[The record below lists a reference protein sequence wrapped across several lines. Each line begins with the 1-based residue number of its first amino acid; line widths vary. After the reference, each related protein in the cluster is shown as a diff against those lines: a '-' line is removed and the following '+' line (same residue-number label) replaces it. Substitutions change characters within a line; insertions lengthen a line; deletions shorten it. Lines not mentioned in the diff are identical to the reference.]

1 MCFYFTVDVECLAEE
16 VLVDLRTLFD
26 QHGVRATFFVT
37 MCGTPGHERGPRPNF
52 RRNSD
57 TYRRLRETHGE
68 IAFAEEDRVRPHRSS
83 ALAFAPEPKGLRALA
98 ASTTTRQCSRCSRS
112 IVGSAFEYDCS
123 YQMPLLGGLRPFR
136 KAPRDRGN
144 PDLLWRPFRCHDWRD
159 RHLLAARGPGT
170 GARTP
175 LIYLLMAVSAR
186 RLSTA
191 TVGEVNVHWRSVA
204 KWM

>member
-1 MCFYFTVDVECLAEE
+1 VWNSRSQA
-16 VLVDLRTLFD
+16 
-26 QHGVRATFFVT
+26 RASSQF
-37 MCGTPGHERGPRPNF
+37 PPH
-52 RRNSD
+52 SD

-68 IAFAEEDRVRPHRSS
+68 IGLSDEDRVRPHRSS
-83 ALAFAPEPKGLRALA
+83 VLAFAPEAKGLRAHSLYYD
-98 ASTTTRQCSRCSRS
+98 
-112 IVGSAFEYDCS
+112 SAVLPLLPLYRRLGVEYDCS

-136 KAPRDRGN
+136 KHHEIVKILTCYGGHFDVMTGATGIS
-144 PDLLWRPFRCHDWRD
+144 W
-159 RHLLAARGPGT
+159 ARGPGA

>member
-1 MCFYFTVDVECLAEE
+1 MSNAWPRRSSSICAPCSTNTVYA
-16 VLVDLRTLFD
+16 RPS
-26 QHGVRATFFVT
+26 FVT

-68 IAFAEEDRVRPHRSS
+68 IALADEDRARRARSPSRPRPRASRSQPLLRLGGAPAAPALSS
-83 ALAFAPEPKGLRALA
+83 AWRRIRLQLSEAPPGRFTSVPE
-98 ASTTTRQCSRCSRS
+98 
-112 IVGSAFEYDCS
+112 
-123 YQMPLLGGLRPFR
+123 
-136 KAPRDRGN
+136 APRDRGN

-159 RHLLAARGPGT
+159 RHLLAARGT
-170 GARTP
+170 GYRRTP

>member
-1 MCFYFTVDVECLAEE
+1 VELPVTSAG
-16 VLVDLRTLFD
+16 LVRISAATATPT
-26 QHGVRATFFVT
+26 GVCA
-37 MCGTPGHERGPRPNF
+37 
-52 RRNSD
+52 RRI
-57 TYRRLRETHGE
+57 GE
-68 IAFAEEDRVRPHRSS
+68 IGLSDEDRVRPHRSS
-83 ALAFAPEPKGLRALA
+83 ALAFAPEAKGLRAHSLYYD
-98 ASTTTRQCSRCSRS
+98 
-112 IVGSAFEYDCS
+112 SAVLLLLPLYRRLGVEYDFC

-136 KAPRDRGN
+136 KHHEIVKILICYGDHFDVMTGATGFS
-144 PDLLWRPFRCHDWRD
+144 W
-159 RHLLAARGPGT
+159 ARGSGT